1 MKYRW
6 IILIVVQF
14 LLTGF
19 SVSVFAEDETSDN
32 ITGDN
37 VVSESA
43 IVKDKLNDIWYSKSL
58 NDEPVVNLYFFW
70 SKKCP
75 HCREAVPFVET
86 LNNKHDWLTV
96 YSKELTEH
104 PENVKQYISMA
115 ADLGQVARSV
125 PAFFWCG
132 NMTVGYDNPGNMGH
146 FLEQELIKCREW
158 VKSNSVQENPELSS
172 IIGNPVIALPLLG
185 TISLQDY
192 SLSAYTVILA
202 GLDAFNPCAFFVL
215 LFLLSLLVHAK
226 SRKRML
232 IVGGVFV
239 LFSGLMY
246 FLFMAAWLN
255 VFLMIG
261 KINTITIA
269 AGLLAMGIALLN
281 IKDYFW
287 FKQGLSLSIPD
298 GAKPSLY
305 QRMRNLVNADN
316 MPAMLVATMGLAAFA
331 NLYEFLCTAGFPMVY
346 TRILTME
353 ELPSLTYYL
362 YLVFYNVIYII
373 PLLVIVIVFTLS
385 FGAKKLQEE
394 QGKQLK
400 LVSGM
405 MMLYMG
411 LVLVFM
417 PDWLNNILAA
427 FGLLV
432 IALLS
437 SYVIISITRSRAH
450 SLP

>member
-1 MKYRW
+1 MKFRW
-6 IILIVVQF
+6 IIIFVVPF
-14 LLTGF
+14 LLQGLT
-19 SVSVFAEDETSDN
+19 SSVFAEDNGNEN
-32 ITGDN
+32 I
-37 VVSESA
+37 VAES
-43 IVKDKLNDIWYSKSL
+43 KLDTVWYSNPL
-58 NDEPVVNLYFFW
+58 NNEPVVNLYFFW

-75 HCREAVPFVET
+75 HCREAVPFIEN
-86 LNNKHDWLTV
+86 LNKKHAWLTV
-96 YSKELTEH
+96 YSRELTEH
-104 PENVKQYISMA
+104 PEHIKQYISMA
-115 ADLGQVARSV
+115 ADLDQVARSV

-132 NMTVGYDNPGNMGH
+132 NMTVGYDNPENMGKY
-146 FLEQELIKCREW
+146 LEQELVKCHEW
-158 VKSNSVQENPELSS
+158 VKSNRVQAKPELVSVFD
-172 IIGNPVIALPLLG
+172 NPVIALPLLG

-192 SLSAYTVILA
+192 SLSAYTIILA

-226 SRKRML
+226 SRKRMF

-255 VFLMIG
+255 VFLVIG
-261 KINTITIA
+261 KINAITIA

-298 GAKPSLY
+298 GARPSLY
-305 QRMRNLVNADN
+305 QRMRKLVNADN
-316 MPAMLVATMGLAAFA
+316 MPAMLLATMGLAAFA

-362 YLVFYNVIYII
+362 YLVFYNIIYIV

-385 FGAKKLQEE
+385 FGARKLQEE

-411 LVLVFM
+411 LVLVFV
-417 PDWLNNILAA
+417 PDWLNNIFAA

-437 SYVIISITRSRAH
+437 SYLIVSIYKSRVQT
-450 SLP
+450 SP